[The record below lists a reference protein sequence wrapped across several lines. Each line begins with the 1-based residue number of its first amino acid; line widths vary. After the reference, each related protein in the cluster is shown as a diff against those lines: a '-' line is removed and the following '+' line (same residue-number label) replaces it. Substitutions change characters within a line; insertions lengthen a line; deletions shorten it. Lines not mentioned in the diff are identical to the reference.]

1 MCYDSVMEKQ
11 TAQLTSKPARS
22 VQLPRWE
29 ELPDIDLYIE
39 QVLSLLALWLEESFY
54 TDDKPLMTKTMV
66 NNYVKQGVIA
76 APVNKKYDRLAVA
89 SLFAICIL
97 KTVYSMQDIAK
108 LIHLALE
115 VNTPGTSYDRFCD
128 TVEQAVEAVYSG
140 SGFPARGDR
149 TDAQYLLRTVA
160 LSFACTCFSRDS
172 YLSKV

>member
-1 MCYDSVMEKQ
+1 MEKQ
-11 TAQLTSKPARS
+11 PAQLTSTPARS

-128 TVEQAVEAVYSG
+128 TVEQAVEAVYTG

>member
-1 MCYDSVMEKQ
+1 
-11 TAQLTSKPARS
+11 

-128 TVEQAVEAVYSG
+128 TVEQAVEAVYTG